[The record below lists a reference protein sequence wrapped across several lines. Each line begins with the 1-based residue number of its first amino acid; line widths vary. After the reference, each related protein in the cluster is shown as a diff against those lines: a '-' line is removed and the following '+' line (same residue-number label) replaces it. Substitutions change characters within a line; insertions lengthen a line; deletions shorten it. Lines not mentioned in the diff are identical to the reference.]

1 MVLIHST
8 EGRSFCGKRIL
19 PAREITNV
27 ALLGSR
33 PNCLQGLFRK
43 QPIEHLA
50 AGQSLFL
57 EGDTAKHL
65 FEVIE
70 GNLRIFRIISDGRR
84 VITGIAYRRHRRRIV
99 EEPLSL

>member
-1 MVLIHST
+1 M
-8 EGRSFCGKRIL
+8 
-19 PAREITNV
+19 
-27 ALLGSR
+27 
-33 PNCLQGLFRK
+33 
-43 QPIEHLA
+43 
-50 AGQSLFL
+50 FL